1 MASTSSTSTSSNGLI
16 RPTMDR
22 SNSHTGTSG
31 IIGSPHTTNANRRVS
46 TAVNNSDEDR
56 GLTMREKDRS
66 DQHGSMGKAG
76 GVSSGVTKPK
86 RRLSSLPTQ
95 PHPFFPGPNNR
106 AMSTNSH
113 NSPPASPKV
122 SHPHSTYQ
130 AMQNHKHEQV
140 HSTLHHQTSYNRS
153 NPPRLDEKVGM
164 VGYATQM
171 AAASRDKE
179 GPPTLFGIELK
190 WISLITLALQNAFLT
205 IIMHYSRISTAPGK
219 TYSAATAVL
228 LNELLKGSISVII
241 ALKRIDTN
249 MLNSAPPP
257 VYSEK
262 SSSRNSDRR
271 SPPSAFSMF
280 QTSRLTALRKA
291 VLSPDCYKLSV
302 PAILYVIQNNLQYV
316 AASNLDVA
324 TFQVTYQMKIL
335 TTAFFSVLM
344 LGKRLSKLKWASLV
358 MLAIGVG
365 IVQMQSTSAPSH
377 SATPIASPIATATA
391 HHGEHQLRSEIPTT
405 PNPVDSIMSSERVMH
420 PFKGFI
426 AVTLACLTSG
436 LAGVYFEFILKSSSG
451 NAPPPD
457 LWVRNTQLSLFSLV
471 PAIVPI
477 IVAPSGPDGMGYI
490 GRVMSAFSNFNG
502 WAIGTVLTQTFGGL
516 ITALVIRYSDNIMKG
531 FATSLS
537 IVISFLASVALF
549 SYPITL
555 AFVTGSTIVLAATYM
570 YNSPGTPQQQ
580 SSRTTVAVA
589 PGSPIT
595 TSAPILGEP
604 ERPSRTSSVINLL
617 GLSSNANSRKPS
629 STDLRSQAS
638 QSQLGFTSTSGSGY
652 SVSAPGTPYLGG
664 GYGTTSSNSTSGR
677 ASPNINQYSSNSH
690 HAQVPI
696 SGGGPGTGFG
706 GLREKPKLSL
716 DVNGK

>member
-1 MASTSSTSTSSNGLI
+1 
-16 RPTMDR
+16 MDR
-22 SNSHTGTSG
+22 SNSHTGASSP
-31 IIGSPHTTNANRRVS
+31 IIASPHTTNANRRVS
-46 TAVNNSDEDR
+46 AAVHNSDEDR
-56 GLTMREKDRS
+56 GLTMREKE
-66 DQHGSMGKAG
+66 QNGSMGKAG
-76 GVSSGVTKPK
+76 GVSSGVTRPK

-95 PHPFFPGPNNR
+95 PHPFFAVNR
-106 AMSTNSH
+106 AMSTNSM
-113 NSPPASPKV
+113 NSPPSSPKL

-130 AMQNHKHEQV
+130 TMQNHKHDQSD
-140 HSTLHHQTSYNRS
+140 HSQPTYNRA
-153 NPPRLDEKVGM
+153 NPPRLDGKVGM
-164 VGYATQM
+164 VSYATQM
-171 AAASRDKE
+171 AAASREKE
-179 GPPTLFGIELK
+179 GPPMLWGIELK

-249 MLNSAPPP
+249 MSKSPIQPPA
-257 VYSEK
+257 VYTEK
-262 SSSRNSDRR
+262 SNNSKNSDRR
-271 SPPSAFSMF
+271 FPSTSSPSSALSIIHPS
-280 QTSRLTALRKA
+280 RITALTKA
-291 VLSPDCYKLSV
+291 VFSPDCYKLSV

-344 LGKRLSKLKWASLV
+344 LRKRLSKAKWASLV

-365 IVQMQSTSAPSH
+365 IVQMQSTTAPATSHAPPPSAK
-377 SATPIASPIATATA
+377 IN
-391 HHGEHQLRSEIPTT
+391 HGEHQLRSDIPGEMHEG
-405 PNPVDSIMSSERVMH
+405 IRMMH
-420 PFKGFI
+420 PLKGFL
-426 AVTLACLTSG
+426 AVTLACMTSG

-457 LWVRNTQLSLFSLV
+457 LWVRNTQLSLFSLI
-471 PAIVPI
+471 PALVPI
-477 IVAPSGPDGMGYI
+477 VVAPAGPEGMGYV

-502 WAIGTVLTQTFGGL
+502 WAIGTVLTQTLGGL

-555 AFVTGSTIVLAATYM
+555 AFVTGSSIVLTATYI
-570 YNSPGTPQQQ
+570 YNSPSSSAP

-595 TSAPILGEP
+595 TNAPILGEP
-604 ERPSRTSSVINLL
+604 EKKPSRTSSVINLL
-617 GLSSNANSRKPS
+617 GLSNSLAGSRKPS
-629 STDLRSQAS
+629 SSDLKS
-638 QSQLGFTSTSGSGY
+638 QSQSHLSFTSTPMY
-652 SVSAPGTPYLGG
+652 SASAPGTPYLG
-664 GYGTTSSNSTSGR
+664 NSGSGR
-677 ASPNINQYSSNSH
+677 GSPNPSGQYLGGP
-690 HAQVPI
+690 AQI
-696 SGGGPGTGFG
+696 GGPGTGFG
-706 GLREKPKLSL
+706 REKS
-716 DVNGK
+716 

>member
-1 MASTSSTSTSSNGLI
+1 
-16 RPTMDR
+16 
-22 SNSHTGTSG
+22 
-31 IIGSPHTTNANRRVS
+31 
-46 TAVNNSDEDR
+46 
-56 GLTMREKDRS
+56 
-66 DQHGSMGKAG
+66 
-76 GVSSGVTKPK
+76 
-86 RRLSSLPTQ
+86 
-95 PHPFFPGPNNR
+95 
-106 AMSTNSH
+106 MSTNSM
-113 NSPPASPKV
+113 NSPPSSPKLT
-122 SHPHSTYQ
+122 HPHSTYQ
-130 AMQNHKHEQV
+130 AMQNHKHEQPI
-140 HSTLHHQTSYNRS
+140 YNRS
-153 NPPRLDEKVGM
+153 NPPRLDDKVGM
-164 VGYATQM
+164 VSYATQM
-171 AAASRDKE
+171 AAASREKE
-179 GPPTLFGIELK
+179 GPPMLWGIELK

-249 MLNSAPPP
+249 MINSAPPP

-262 SSSRNSDRR
+262 SSSKDSTRCT
-271 SPPSAFSMF
+271 SPSTLSLFHP
-280 QTSRLTALRKA
+280 TRITALSKA
-291 VLSPDCYKLSV
+291 VFSSDCYKLSV

-344 LGKRLSKLKWASLV
+344 LRKRLSRLKWASLV

-365 IVQMQSTSAPSH
+365 IVQIQSTSAPAPSAHSH
-377 SATPIASPIATATA
+377 TSHIDIGKP
-391 HHGEHQLRSEIPTT
+391 HHGEHQLRSEIPHEH
-405 PNPVDSIMSSERVMH
+405 IILEQRVMH
-420 PFKGFI
+420 PFKGFL
-426 AVTLACLTSG
+426 AVTLACMTSG

-471 PAIVPI
+471 PAVVPI
-477 IVAPSGPDGMGYI
+477 IVAPSGPEGMGYV

-555 AFVTGSTIVLAATYM
+555 AFVTGSSIVLAATYI

-617 GLSSNANSRKPS
+617 GLGSNANSRKPS
-629 STDLRSQAS
+629 STDLRGQA
-638 QSQLGFTSTSGSGY
+638 LNFTSTSLSGSGY
-652 SVSAPGTPYLGG
+652 SASAPGTPYLGG
-664 GYGTTSSNSTSGR
+664 SGYGGINSSASTSTSGR
-677 ASPNINQYSSNSH
+677 GSPNPYGSLGGP
-690 HAQVPI
+690 AQI
-696 SGGGPGTGFG
+696 GGPGTGFG
-706 GLREKPKLSL
+706 TKPKLKV
-716 DVNGK
+716 DTDGK